1 MVRRIISNHAPKPGC
16 YVDADSFV
24 RKNLIL
30 RGTESSA
37 CDPRPSGRCLPGMVS
52 LPLLLQR
59 LSCFSFSACIH
70 HRGHCRYRLTAF
82 SLYSLR
88 TIDFSFGTFHIR
100 QSLWQTNRFTE
111 IKIYD
116 QSVDEIERKYLFFSD
131 KLTLIDEFYV
141 L

>member
-1 MVRRIISNHAPKPGC
+1 MLPSLAVMWMLTVLFEKTLFSVGLNLLLVIPG
-16 YVDADSFV
+16 
-24 RKNLIL
+24 LL
-30 RGTESSA
+30 
-37 CDPRPSGRCLPGMVS
+37 GRCLPGMVS

-82 SLYSLR
+82 SLYPLR
-88 TIDFSFGTFHIR
+88 PIDFSFGTFHIR

-116 QSVDEIERKYLFFSD
+116 QSVDEVERKYLFFSD
-131 KLTLIDEFYV
+131 KLTLIGEFYV

>member
-1 MVRRIISNHAPKPGC
+1 
-16 YVDADSFV
+16 
-24 RKNLIL
+24 
-30 RGTESSA
+30 
-37 CDPRPSGRCLPGMVS
+37 
-52 LPLLLQR
+52 
-59 LSCFSFSACIH
+59 
-70 HRGHCRYRLTAF
+70 
-82 SLYSLR
+82 LR